1 MDEVE
6 LIQVEVRVAHDGL
19 RRGSVVTVGTDDR
32 TRALLERGYI
42 VPTYSGRGVGGQPP
56 AWALPRPPAP
66 AGPAREPTRGQ
77 QRSSKTVAVPDA
89 DTRPA
94 AATVSAPAGR
104 GGRRGRQGQTDS
116 HG

>member
-1 MDEVE
+1 M
-6 LIQVEVRVAHDGL
+6 QVEVRVAHDGL
-19 RRGSVVTVGTDDR
+19 RRGTVLVVYTDDR

-42 VPTYSGRGVGGQPP
+42 VPTYSGSGVGEQQP

-66 AGPAREPTRGQ
+66 AGNLPEPAVPRGQ
-77 QRSSKTVAVPDA
+77 QRSSKTVAVPEPA
-89 DTRPA
+89 GRPA

-104 GGRRGRQGQTDS
+104 GGKRGRQGQTDS